1 MGAEVGVGKADE
13 FIGTFW
19 RGWKQ
24 AKEEVRMVQVNLH
37 FFDWFGGFMGFLFLF
52 GRSRCILACL
62 DRIICCMLPMR
73 DLC

>member
-13 FIGTFW
+13 FIGTLW

-24 AKEEVRMVQVNLH
+24 ARE
-37 FFDWFGGFMGFLFLF
+37 GGFMVFLFLF
-52 GRSRCILACL
+52 RHSRCILACL
-62 DRIICCMLPMR
+62 DRIICCMLQMR